1 MRIPL
6 DYYRILGVPIQATAE
21 QVRQYWRDRTMQLPR
36 REYSAAAISARK
48 QLLDEAYEVLSDPQQ
63 RQEYDSR
70 FLAQT
75 YERTATDQPEAASPL
90 ASTNA
95 NHTPSIEIHDNQLIG
110 ALIILQ
116 EVGEY
121 EHVLQLGRPYLS
133 NSWSHSQDLSPS
145 SPTAESPAPAPSES
159 QNLSEL
165 ERSDIALAVSLAYL
179 ELGREQWSL
188 GQYERAASSL
198 EAGQALLLREGLF
211 PQIRGEMQADLYTLR
226 PYRILENLALPES
239 HTSDRE
245 RGLQLLREIIAERGG
260 IDGSQDDR
268 SGLSVDDFLRFIQQ
282 VRCYMTA
289 SAQQKLFE
297 SEARRPSAVATYLA
311 VYALI
316 ARGFA
321 EREPALILRAKQTLI
336 HLGRRQDVN
345 LEKAICCLLLGQTEA
360 ANYAIELSQ
369 EEEPIEFIRQQSADA
384 PDLLPG
390 LCLYAERWLREEV
403 FPYFRDLVDEDP
415 SLKEYFADSQ
425 VQKYL
430 EELSQQATDESAQ
443 SQWVEVPPSDT
454 ATTASHQGGQSP
466 QPTDAATPSPES
478 AEGSSGK
485 ISIAGQSQQPFA
497 SRSSPQDKSSVQT
510 PQFPSPRPWVTGE
523 WAGFPNQPSVVGGQP
538 ASDRS
543 FSHEETTYAHR
554 EDRVWR
560 SRNVADAQSRRSQYV
575 RSRGRGGT
583 GKDVSSVKVG
593 RLLLVGIG
601 GLLLLWLIFSAIRGT
616 FGWIVNRFQGTT
628 PPAPEPELSLS
639 LNEPL
644 VEKPE
649 TSSSQPQPGGPLTS
663 RLAEQR
669 IRDWLSVKGQ
679 ALGPEHKIELLGNVL
694 TDPALS
700 QWQQRA
706 ADARDR
712 NWYWQYQ
719 QHSVSVSNVTVNP
732 NDANRGQ
739 VTVSV
744 REVGRLFDNG
754 QQIRQQDSS
763 LQVRYELVRQGDRW
777 KIRDWQILN

>member
-1 MRIPL
+1 VRIPL
-6 DYYRILGVPIQATAE
+6 DYYRILGVPIQATTE

-75 YERTATDQPEAASPL
+75 YERPAGSQPEASSPL
-90 ASTNA
+90 ESTSTQ
-95 NHTPSIEIHDNQLIG
+95 HTPSIEIRDDQLIG

-133 NSWSHSQDLSPS
+133 SSWSQNRSTREPSQASPS
-145 SPTAESPAPAPSES
+145 PETSSAHAISEIA
-159 QNLSEL
+159 
-165 ERSDIALAVSLAYL
+165 RSDMALAVALAYL

-226 PYRILENLALPES
+226 PYRILENLALPASSEN
-239 HTSDRE
+239 SDGIQDSSSAEHRE
-245 RGLQLLREIIAERGG
+245 RGLRLLRETIAERGG

-289 SAQQKLFE
+289 AQQQELFE

-369 EEEPIEFIRQQSADA
+369 EEEPIQFIRQHSADS
-384 PDLLPG
+384 PDWLPG

-415 SLKEYFADSQ
+415 SLKEYFADAQ
-425 VQKYL
+425 VQQYL

-443 SQWVEVPPSDT
+443 SQWVEVPPTET
-454 ATTASHQGGQSP
+454 ATTATFEEAPTPAGSSRASFQVSIPSAWQTQSP
-466 QPTDAATPSPES
+466 GET
-478 AEGSSGK
+478 SSLQ
-485 ISIAGQSQQPFA
+485 A
-497 SRSSPQDKSSVQT
+497 
-510 PQFPSPRPWVTGE
+510 PQFPSSRGQTG
-523 WAGFPNQPSVVGGQP
+523 SQP
-538 ASDRS
+538 ADAPRGGALSAA
-543 FSHEETTYAHR
+543 EPTYARR
-554 EDRVWR
+554 EDRSSR
-560 SRNVADAQSRRSQYV
+560 SPNTSYGESRRNPYQ
-575 RSRGRGGT
+575 RSGRRGSA
-583 GKDVSSVKVG
+583 GKDASSLKMG
-593 RLLLVGIG
+593 RLLLVGVG
-601 GLLLLWLIFSAIRGT
+601 TLLLLWLIFSIVRGT
-616 FGWIVNRFQGTT
+616 FGWIIDRFQGGTANEVEL
-628 PPAPEPELSLS
+628 PLSLKEPFVEIPAPEP
-639 LNEPL
+639 P
-644 VEKPE
+644 KP
-649 TSSSQPQPGGPLTS
+649 QLDGPLTAE
-663 RLAEQR
+663 LAAR
-669 IRDWLSVKGQ
+669 TIRDWLSVKAQ
-679 ALGPEHKIELLGNVL
+679 ALGEQHRSELLSTILV
-694 TDPALS
+694 DPALS
-700 QWQQRA
+700 RWQQRA
-706 ADARDR
+706 AEAQAG

-719 QHSVSVSNVTVNP
+719 QHTVAVGNVTV
-732 NDANRGQ
+732 DANNENLAR
-739 VTVSV
+739 VTASV
-744 REVGRLFDNG
+744 REVGRLVDNG
-754 QQIRQQDSS
+754 EAIRQQDSS
-763 LQVRYELVRQGDRW
+763 LRVQYELLRQGDRW
-777 KIRDWQILN
+777 KIRDWEILAQ

>member
-1 MRIPL
+1 VRIPL

-36 REYSAAAISARK
+36 REYSAAAISARR

-75 YERTATDQPEAASPL
+75 YERTTTEQPEAASPL
-90 ASTNA
+90 ANTGS
-95 NHTPSIEIHDNQLIG
+95 NHTPSIEIHDDQLIG

-133 NSWSHSQDLSPS
+133 SSWSHSRDASQTSEASPS
-145 SPTAESPAPAPSES
+145 PSPATSPS
-159 QNLSEL
+159 NTVSEIA
-165 ERSDIALAVSLAYL
+165 RSDIALAVALAYL

-239 HTSDRE
+239 QSSDGAQGTGSSNDRE
-245 RGLQLLREIIAERGG
+245 RGLRLLREIIAERGG

-289 SAQQKLFE
+289 SEQQTLFE

-321 EREPALILRAKQTLI
+321 EREPALVLRAKQTLI

-369 EEEPIEFIRQQSADA
+369 EEEPIQFIRQHSTDA

-403 FPYFRDLVDEDP
+403 FPYFRDLAEEDP

-425 VQKYL
+425 VQQYL

-443 SQWVEVPPSDT
+443 SQWVEVPPTET
-454 ATTASHQGGQSP
+454 ATTASLEGSQSP
-466 QPTDAATPSPES
+466 SPNVSVPGAWHTQSPSS
-478 AEGSSGK
+478 YSS
-485 ISIAGQSQQPFA
+485 IQA
-497 SRSSPQDKSSVQT
+497 
-510 PQFPSPRPWVTGE
+510 PQFPGSRQSSSAE
-523 WAGFPNQPSVVGGQP
+523 WQENTQSRLG
-538 ASDRS
+538 ASSSGDRS
-543 FSHEETTYAHR
+543 LASTEPTYARR
-554 EDRVWR
+554 EDRGSHAPSV
-560 SRNVADAQSRRSQYV
+560 SYGESRRYQYA
-575 RSRGRGGT
+575 RYRGGSST
-583 GKDVSSVKVG
+583 GKDVNSIKIG
-593 RLLLVGIG
+593 RLLLVGLG
-601 GLLLLWLIFSAIRGT
+601 GLLLLWLIFIVIRGT
-616 FGWIVNRFQGTT
+616 FGWIYDRFS
-628 PPAPEPELSLS
+628 PEPEIEVPMS
-639 LNEPL
+639 LNEPF
-644 VEKPE
+644 VESPDPQP
-649 TSSSQPQPGGPLTS
+649 SQPKPDDTLTQT
-663 RLAEQR
+663 LAEKI
-669 IRDWLSVKGQ
+669 IRNWLEVKGQ
-679 ALGPEHKIELLGNVL
+679 AMGPQHQIELLDTVL
-694 TDPALS
+694 MDPARS

-706 ADARDR
+706 ADARSG

-719 QHSVSVSNVTVNP
+719 QHSISVTNVAINP
-732 NDANRGQ
+732 ENDNRAK
-739 VTVSV
+739 VTA
-744 REVGRLFDNG
+744 EVQEKGTLFDNG
-754 QQIRQQDSS
+754 QPIRQQNSS
-763 LQVRYELVRQGDRW
+763 LRVQYQLQRQNDSW

>member
-36 REYSAAAISARK
+36 REYSAAAISARR

-75 YERTATDQPEAASPL
+75 YERTATDQPEASSSL
-90 ASTNA
+90 ASTGS

-133 NSWSHSQDLSPS
+133 SSWSHSQHASETSESSPS
-145 SPTAESPAPAPSES
+145 PSPATSPS
-159 QNLSEL
+159 NTVSEIA
-165 ERSDIALAVSLAYL
+165 RSDIALAVALAYL

-239 HTSDRE
+239 QSSERE
-245 RGLQLLREIIAERGG
+245 RGLRLLREIIAERGG

-289 SAQQKLFE
+289 SEQQTLFE

-321 EREPALILRAKQTLI
+321 EREPALVLRAKQTLI

-369 EEEPIEFIRQQSADA
+369 EEEPIQFIRQHSTDA

-403 FPYFRDLVDEDP
+403 FPYFRNLAEEDP

-425 VQKYL
+425 VQQYL

-443 SQWVEVPPSDT
+443 SEWEEVPPTDT
-454 ATTASHQGGQSP
+454 ATTASLEGS
-466 QPTDAATPSPES
+466 PSPS
-478 AEGSSGK
+478 PNVSVAGAWHTQFPSHHSSIK
-485 ISIAGQSQQPFA
+485 A
-497 SRSSPQDKSSVQT
+497 
-510 PQFPSPRPWVTGE
+510 PQFPSPRPSSSSE
-523 WAGFPNQPSVVGGQP
+523 WQGPTQSQLGMSSQ
-538 ASDRS
+538 SDRS
-543 FSHEETTYAHR
+543 LASTEPTYARR
-554 EDRVWR
+554 EDRG
-560 SRNVADAQSRRSQYV
+560 SRVPSVSDGESRRHQYA
-575 RSRGRGGT
+575 RDRGRSSMGQN
-583 GKDVSSVKVG
+583 VSSIKMG

-601 GLLLLWLIFSAIRGT
+601 GLLLLWLIFSLIRGT
-616 FGWIVNRFQGTT
+616 FGWIFNRFS
-628 PPAPEPELSLS
+628 PEPEIEISLS
-639 LNEPL
+639 LNEPF
-644 VEKPE
+644 VDIPEPKPP
-649 TSSSQPQPGGPLTS
+649 QPQPNDTLTQT
-663 RLAEQR
+663 LAEKT
-669 IRDWLSVKGQ
+669 IREWLQVKGQ
-679 ALGPEHKIELLGNVL
+679 ALGPEHQIEMLDTILV
-694 TDPALS
+694 DPARSRL
-700 QWQQRA
+700 QQRA
-706 ADARDR
+706 ADARSG
-712 NWYWQYQ
+712 NWYWQYEP
-719 QHSVSVSNVTVNP
+719 HSVSVTNVTVNSE
-732 NDANRGQ
+732 NDNLAK
-739 VTVSV
+739 VTA
-744 REVGRLFDNG
+744 EVQENGTLFDNG
-754 QQIRQQDSS
+754 RAIRQQNSS
-763 LQVRYELVRQGDRW
+763 LRVQYQLQRQNDRW